1 MPTPTI
7 RSPRPF
13 ASTLRAL
20 TVLALLGAG
29 AGLTACSS
37 GSSSPRGGTRTAEP
51 QKVDFDAWAGV
62 GYRWEWTSSP
72 PLTARGQIQFAEA
85 FEDLIVVQ
93 DSGAMVSV
101 LESATGRIRWNKQ
114 VAETNTRFLG
124 LARRDAAVVV
134 TNETELFEFD
144 LTNGNT
150 LDRTPVNG
158 IATTRPVF
166 FGPLAV
172 LGTAEG
178 RLVAIDT
185 RYDIRAWEY
194 QLDGQI
200 ETDPLVVDETR
211 VAGVST
217 LGDLRILEV
226 GSSSARGLASMRIS
240 GDSSELMV
248 TDGFYLFVASQDQS
262 VYGYDTDDGTRLWR
276 LRSSAPVTVQ
286 PVLID
291 GVVYTTTADTGMVAI
306 DGVTGETRWTNR
318 DFGGWVVTTSRGD
331 LMVWTGRDLIRV
343 DAARGDIISRA
354 TLPGMSGLR
363 ADKPEDGNIYAIA
376 ADGSVAKFSPR

>member
-1 MPTPTI
+1 MPTLPTLPT
-7 RSPRPF
+7 RPR
-13 ASTLRAL
+13 AMRAL
-20 TVLALLGAG
+20 SVLALLA
-29 AGLTACSS
+29 AAVGLPACSS
-37 GSSSPRGGTRTAEP
+37 GSPAPRGGTRLAEP

-72 PLTARGQIQFAEA
+72 PLTADGQIQFAEA
-85 FEDLIVVQ
+85 FEDLMVVQ
-93 DSGAMVSV
+93 DTGAMVSV
-101 LESATGRIRWNKQ
+101 LEAATGRIRWNKQ
-114 VAETNTRFLG
+114 VAETNTRFHG
-124 LARRDAAVVV
+124 LTRREGAVVV

-144 LTNGNT
+144 LTTGNT

-172 LGTAEG
+172 IGTAEG

-194 QLDGQI
+194 QLDGQV
-200 ETDPLVVDETR
+200 ETDPLVVDENR
-211 VAGVST
+211 VAGIST

-226 GSSSARGLASMRIS
+226 GESTARGLASMRVS
-240 GDSSELMV
+240 GDAGDLMV
-248 TDGFYLFVASQDQS
+248 TDGYYLFLASLDQS

-286 PVLID
+286 PVLLD

-306 DGVTGETRWTNR
+306 DGVTGETLWTNR

-331 LMVWTGRDLIRV
+331 LMIWTGRELLRV
-343 DAARGDIISRA
+343 DAARGDVISRA
-354 TLPGMSGLR
+354 SLPGLSGLR
-363 ADKPEDGNIYAIA
+363 ADKPVDGNIYAIS

>member
-1 MPTPTI
+1 MPTLP
-7 RSPRPF
+7 SARPF

-20 TVLALLGAG
+20 TVLALLGAA

-37 GSSSPRGGTRTAEP
+37 GSPAPRGGTRMAEP
-51 QKVDFDAWAGV
+51 QKVDFEAWAGV

-85 FEDLIVVQ
+85 YEDLMVVQ
-93 DSGAMVSV
+93 DTGAMVSV

-114 VAETNTRFLG
+114 VAETNTRFHG
-124 LARRDAAVVV
+124 LTRRNNAVVV

-144 LTNGNT
+144 LTSGNT

-166 FGPLAV
+166 YGPLAV
-172 LGTAEG
+172 IGTAEG

-194 QLDGQI
+194 QFDGQI
-200 ETDPLVVDETR
+200 ETDPLFVDDNR

-226 GSSSARGLASMRIS
+226 STARGLASMRIS
-240 GDSSELMV
+240 GDAGDLMV
-248 TDGFYLFVASQDQS
+248 SDGYYLFLASLDQS
-262 VYGYDTDDGTRLWR
+262 VYGYDADDGTRLWR

-286 PVLID
+286 PVLLD
-291 GVVYTTTADTGMVAI
+291 GVLYTTTADTGMVAI
-306 DGVTGETRWTNR
+306 EGVTGETVWTNR

-331 LMVWTGRDLIRV
+331 LMIWTGRELLRV
-343 DAARGDIISRA
+343 DAARGDVISRA

-363 ADKPEDGNIYAIA
+363 ADKPEDGNIYAIS